1 MRWRRILLSRFVI
14 VPALIAVTALGWNI
28 YVELHAHGVL
38 AGRVIDPAGKPVAG
52 ATVVL
57 WAHDFVTQVETARTT
72 TDAAGDFRFTD
83 NPSHLI
89 QLQAQSGKAASPRV
103 TIRLWFRGQD
113 RVVAAPLQIAP
124 AG

>member
-1 MRWRRILLSRFVI
+1 MTWRRILLSRFVI
-14 VPALIAVTALGWNI
+14 VPALIAVAAVGWNI
-28 YVELHAHGVL
+28 YVELHAHGLL
-38 AGRVIDPAGKPVAG
+38 AGRVVDAAGSPVAG

-57 WAHDFVTQVETARTT
+57 STHDFVTQVETARTT

-83 NPSHLI
+83 NASHLI
-89 QLQAQSGKAASPRV
+89 QLQALAGKDMSQRV

-113 RVVAAPLQIAP
+113 RVVETPLKLAP

>member
-1 MRWRRILLSRFVI
+1 MHWRRILGSRFVI
-14 VPALIAVTALGWNI
+14 VPALIAVTVAVWNL
-28 YVELHAHGVL
+28 YVGLHAHGDL
-38 AGRVIDPAGKPVAG
+38 AGRVIDAAGKPVAG

-83 NPSHLI
+83 NASHLI
-89 QLQAQSGKAASPRV
+89 QLQALAGKDMSQRV

-113 RVVAAPLQIAP
+113 RVVETPLKVVP

>member
-1 MRWRRILLSRFVI
+1 MPWRRILLSRFVL
-14 VPALIAVTALGWNI
+14 VPALIAATALAWNI
-28 YVELHAHGVL
+28 YVELHAHGML
-38 AGRVIDPAGKPVAG
+38 AGRVIDAAGKPVAG

-89 QLQAQSGKAASPRV
+89 QLQALAGKDTSPRV
-103 TIRLWFRGQD
+103 TVRLWFRGQD
-113 RVVAAPLQIAP
+113 RVVATPLKLTP

>member
-1 MRWRRILLSRFVI
+1 MPWRRILLSRFVI
-14 VPALIAVTALGWNI
+14 VPALIAVAVLAWNV
-28 YVELHAHGVL
+28 YVGLHAHGML
-38 AGRVIDPAGKPVAG
+38 AGRVVDAAGKPVAG

-72 TDAAGDFRFTD
+72 TGAVGDFHFAD

-89 QLQAQSGKAASPRV
+89 QLQALAGKETSPRV

-113 RVVAAPLQIAP
+113 RVVTPPLKLAP
-124 AG
+124 AR

>member
-1 MRWRRILLSRFVI
+1 MTWRRILLSRFVI
-14 VPALIAVTALGWNI
+14 VPALIAVTAAVWNI

-38 AGRVIDPAGKPVAG
+38 AGRVVDAAGKPIAG

-72 TDAAGDFRFTD
+72 TDAAGDFHFAD
-83 NPSHLI
+83 NASHLI
-89 QLQAQSGKAASPRV
+89 QLQALAGKDASPRV
-103 TIRLWFRGQD
+103 TIRLWFRAQD
-113 RVVAAPLQIAP
+113 RVVATPLKLAP